1 MKDLIDDIYSKLPDV
16 TVVLSTLVRSRDHS
30 TCSENLSKQFRNL
43 VKNDYAGR
51 RIGMAD
57 IESVITMSQVAD
69 DGIHP
74 TDDGYRL
81 FAGVWWNA
89 ISKLEGVI
97 QPPPT
102 DGLIKD
108 DSAISSNKCAKVA
121 GSASGPVQTQKGS
134 GHDDG
139 KYVHNRAERGAIASA
154 KITKAESGD
163 SDSAY
168 SGSTG
173 SSIPYDMYFADIIK
187 NDPNS
192 DRSLA
197 LDDWIRVIDY
207 TNSIPRKYFFRQNLG
222 GGKFLSLI
230 HI

>member
-1 MKDLIDDIYSKLPDV
+1 MKSLIDDIYSKLPDV

-30 TCSENLSKQFRNL
+30 TCSEDLSKQFRNL
-43 VKNDYAGR
+43 VRNDYAGK

-57 IESVITMSQVAD
+57 IESAITMSQVSD

-102 DGLIKD
+102 DGLVKD
-108 DSAISSNKCAKVA
+108 DSAISSKKCAKVA
-121 GSASGPVQTQKGS
+121 GNASGPVQTQKGS

-139 KYVHNRAERGAIASA
+139 KYVHNRVERGAIESA
-154 KITKAESGD
+154 KNHQG
-163 SDSAY
+163 
-168 SGSTG
+168 
-173 SSIPYDMYFADIIK
+173 
-187 NDPNS
+187 
-192 DRSLA
+192 
-197 LDDWIRVIDY
+197 RV
-207 TNSIPRKYFFRQNLG
+207 RR
-222 GGKFLSLI
+222 
-230 HI
+230 